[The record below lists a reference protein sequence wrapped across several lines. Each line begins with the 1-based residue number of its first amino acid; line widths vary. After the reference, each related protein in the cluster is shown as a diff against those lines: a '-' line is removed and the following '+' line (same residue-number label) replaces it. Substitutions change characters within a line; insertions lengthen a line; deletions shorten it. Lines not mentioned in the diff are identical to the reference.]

1 MIVMLIIENR
11 KMKKHLLLSVC
22 SEKLANDIAIHNDI
36 EEDVL
41 ETVLLEINDLIL
53 SPKKLQTLDEFRKM
67 LCILSCNN
75 LIRIIHNQTPKQI
88 VNDSLSNLLDT
99 FGSNHKDEIHKL
111 FRGIDSKTYRTF
123 VVTYQ
128 DNNRIVCSSI
138 IVEHQFKSSNGKIVI
153 TWELLWICC
162 SDKKKG
168 FGSKTWK
175 DITNLAAMRR
185 IDGIL
190 VPSTN
195 KALPFWLKRNS
206 KECAINKTIIAQEI
220 RKEEKLLIQS
230 NGYKVSESPCTNIVN
245 LYRESKIK
253 PFRGSP
259 YRWMPDEA
267 NHLWFIPSKK
277 AIF

>member
-1 MIVMLIIENR
+1 MLIIENR

-36 EEDVL
+36 EENVL

-123 VVTYQ
+123 VVTCQ
-128 DNNRIVCSSI
+128 DNNRIEV
-138 IVEHQFKSSNGKIVI
+138 
-153 TWELLWICC
+153 
-162 SDKKKG
+162 
-168 FGSKTWK
+168 K
-175 DITNLAAMRR
+175 D
-185 IDGIL
+185 
-190 VPSTN
+190 
-195 KALPFWLKRNS
+195 
-206 KECAINKTIIAQEI
+206 
-220 RKEEKLLIQS
+220 
-230 NGYKVSESPCTNIVN
+230 
-245 LYRESKIK
+245 
-253 PFRGSP
+253 
-259 YRWMPDEA
+259 
-267 NHLWFIPSKK
+267 
-277 AIF
+277 